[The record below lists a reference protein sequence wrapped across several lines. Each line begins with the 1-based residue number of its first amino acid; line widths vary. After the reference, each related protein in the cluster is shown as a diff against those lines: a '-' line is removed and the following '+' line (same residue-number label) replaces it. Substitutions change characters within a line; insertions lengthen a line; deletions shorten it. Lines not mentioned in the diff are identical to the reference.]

1 MLPHTQSQNI
11 SISLSNNVLGFY
23 LDGNLLNS
31 GDISQWVVN
40 SPAPP
45 QAAIG
50 TATFLAFSNLTVGGT
65 YQLQKS
71 QSWYWTN
78 QLASFNASGSVHT
91 QVVSGVASIGITWA
105 GIGYPNTPTIR
116 IAAPPAD
123 ALSPIVLPAMRLN
136 AVSLA
141 PYDNYQMQFQPAVGG
156 AWGNWAGGLFSPTGV
171 TNSQYLFITNG
182 VGFFRPHTRL
192 ALASHSD
199 SLEFPKGRR
208 GHCLWW
214 TPP

>member
-105 GIGYPNTPTIR
+105 GIGYTNTPTIC
-116 IAAPPAD
+116 IASPPVA
-123 ALSPIVLPAMRLN
+123 ALSPTVLPVMRLD
-136 AVSLA
+136 AARLA
-141 PYDNYQMQFQPAVGG
+141 PYNNYQIQFKPDLSGV
-156 AWGNWAGGLFSPTGV
+156 WGNWSGGLFSPTGV
-171 TNSQYLFITNG
+171 ISSQSLFITNG
-182 VGFFRPHTRL
+182 VGFFRLQYAP
-192 ALASHSD
+192 
-199 SLEFPKGRR
+199 
-208 GHCLWW
+208 
-214 TPP
+214 